1 MIDIKKE
8 KKKNYFYLNIYIEKE
23 KIGYLEYQINYET
36 LDITD
41 FFIEENYRKKG
52 YGTLL
57 LKELEKEKIEK
68 IMLEV
73 NNENIPALNLYKK
86 SGFTIINVRK
96 NYYKDKDALIMV
108 KYLKDIYLLAVET
121 SCDET
126 SVSIVKNGTIDIAT
140 TINSQINVHK
150 NYGGVVP
157 EVASRL
163 HLENITIVIEE
174 TLKKANMK
182 LDEMDG
188 FACTYGPGLL
198 GSLLVGVE
206 VTKTLSLIYNK
217 PFIKVNHM
225 MGHIYANKIGGKLDF
240 PLIALV
246 ISGGH
251 TDLIK
256 MEDALDFNYIGQ
268 TLDDAVGE
276 CFDKVARILGISYPG
291 GPNLEK
297 LAKKGKETYNFP
309 KLMDNDSY
317 NFSFSGIKSYINN
330 FVHNENQRGNVINKE
345 DLACSFQKRVTESL
359 VSKTKKALIDNNIK
373 NLIVAGGVSSNNFI
387 RENLELM
394 AKENGININMP
405 KKIYCTDNATMIG
418 AAAYELYIR
427 NIFAGYDTNAKSNL
441 KLS

>member
-1 MIDIKKE
+1 
-8 KKKNYFYLNIYIEKE
+8 
-23 KIGYLEYQINYET
+23 
-36 LDITD
+36 
-41 FFIEENYRKKG
+41 
-52 YGTLL
+52 
-57 LKELEKEKIEK
+57 
-68 IMLEV
+68 
-73 NNENIPALNLYKK
+73 
-86 SGFTIINVRK
+86 
-96 NYYKDKDALIMV
+96 
-108 KYLKDIYLLAVET
+108 
-121 SCDET
+121 
-126 SVSIVKNGTIDIAT
+126 
-140 TINSQINVHK
+140 
-150 NYGGVVP
+150 
-157 EVASRL
+157 
-163 HLENITIVIEE
+163 
-174 TLKKANMK
+174 MK
-182 LDEMDG
+182 LEEMDA

-330 FVHNENQRGNVINKE
+330 FVFKKE
-345 DLACSFQKRVTESL
+345 LRKV
-359 VSKTKKALIDNNIK
+359 
-373 NLIVAGGVSSNNFI
+373 
-387 RENLELM
+387 
-394 AKENGININMP
+394 
-405 KKIYCTDNATMIG
+405 
-418 AAAYELYIR
+418 
-427 NIFAGYDTNAKSNL
+427 
-441 KLS
+441 

>member
-1 MIDIKKE
+1 ME
-8 KKKNYFYLNIYIEKE
+8 
-23 KIGYLEYQINYET
+23 Q
-36 LDITD
+36 
-41 FFIEENYRKKG
+41 
-52 YGTLL
+52 
-57 LKELEKEKIEK
+57 
-68 IMLEV
+68 
-73 NNENIPALNLYKK
+73 
-86 SGFTIINVRK
+86 
-96 NYYKDKDALIMV
+96 
-108 KYLKDIYLLAVET
+108 
-121 SCDET
+121 
-126 SVSIVKNGTIDIAT
+126 IDIAT

-182 LDEMDG
+182 LEEMDA

-317 NFSFSGIKSYINN
+317 NFSFSGIKSHINN
-330 FVHNENQRGNVINKE
+330 FVHNENQRGNEINKE